1 MSKIINIYIV
11 YTNELENRIKNLNN
25 VIEIFKKLCNKNNV
39 DVIINIIKEPSAKT
53 IDDNINSFNE
63 RVDYNKFEGDNEYNQ
78 YIENLNTFQIS
89 NYEKHR
95 ELYKIIKDKDENSL
109 YMIIEDDVLI
119 SNSYINNIEE
129 LINYLK
135 DGNNDIWDILFLSLN
150 TINSSEE
157 IIDFRKVYNKLITK
171 CCYFIKPKIC
181 EKLYNETNTFKLT
194 MKNTLSKY
202 INDNEDLKAYFFNKI
217 TFIEGSKLGIFPSTI
232 NNVNYLY
239 FNNEYIELIKIYNK
253 DSLNKEDISKSIEL
267 FKQVENINSSD
278 LNNILGMIYL
288 KNKNY
293 KEAKQCFISALE
305 LHKKNFGYLQKNSII
320 LSNAIDIFKYDQDM
334 LEECIKTKPKY
345 S

>member
-1 MSKIINIYIV
+1 
-11 YTNELENRIKNLNN
+11 
-25 VIEIFKKLCNKNNV
+25 
-39 DVIINIIKEPSAKT
+39 
-53 IDDNINSFNE
+53 
-63 RVDYNKFEGDNEYNQ
+63 
-78 YIENLNTFQIS
+78 
-89 NYEKHR
+89 
-95 ELYKIIKDKDENSL
+95 
-109 YMIIEDDVLI
+109 MIIEDDVLI

-150 TINSSEE
+150 TINSPEE